1 MLLTYGLRSLWARRT
16 TTLATATGIS
26 LLVFVLAASG
36 MLASGMRETMASAGR
51 SDYALVLQQN
61 QWSEQGSHLPQSVL
75 GQVASAPGLR
85 RDAATGQ
92 PLLAGETVSHL
103 VLATARDA
111 ERFSTLQIRGVTGNV
126 FALRPSVR
134 LSAGRAIVPG
144 TAEAIV
150 GRGVADRFEGLSIGG
165 SFELAAGRPIAVVG
179 VFESGG
185 SAYESEIWA
194 DFDTARSSLAMESV
208 VSSITAQLESEAALD
223 GFAALLTQDKQTGL
237 AVERESGYYARISGG
252 AADVIATLGLA
263 EAGIFSLGAIFGT
276 MIVFYAS
283 VTQRRHEIGVLRA
296 LGFRRRSI
304 LATLLAEAVAL
315 SLAGGALGIA
325 LSLCTPWL
333 DFNMIN
339 FATDQE
345 VAFHFKPDAR
355 ALLLSLGLASIVG
368 LLGGALPALRAA
380 RLQPVQALRS

>member
-1 MLLTYGLRSLWARRT
+1 MLVTYGLRSLWARRT
-16 TTLATATGIS
+16 TTLATAIGIS

-51 SDYALVLQQN
+51 PDYALVLQQN
-61 QWSEQGSHLPQSVL
+61 QWAEQGSHLPHSVL
-75 GQVASAPGLR
+75 GQVASAPGIG
-85 RDAATGQ
+85 RDAAGQ

-103 VLATARDA
+103 VLATSHDA
-111 ERFSTLQIRGVTGNV
+111 ERFSTLQIRGVTANV
-126 FALRPSVR
+126 LSLRPTVR
-134 LSAGRAIVPG
+134 VSAGRAIVPG

-150 GRGVADRFEGLSIGG
+150 GRGLAGRFEGLSIGS

-185 SAYESEIWA
+185 SAYESEVWT

-208 VSSITAQLESEAALD
+208 VSSITVQLESEAALES
-223 GFAALLTQDKQTGL
+223 FAALLTQDKQTGL

-252 AADVIATLGLA
+252 AADVIAALGLA

-283 VTQRRHEIGVLRA
+283 VTQRRREIGVLRA

-304 LATLLAEAVAL
+304 LATFLAEAVAL
-315 SLAGGALGIA
+315 SLAGGALGIGLA
-325 LSLCTPWL
+325 LLTPLL
-333 DFNMIN
+333 DFNMVN
-339 FATDQE
+339 FATNQE
-345 VAFHFKPDAR
+345 VAFHFKPDLT
-355 ALLLSLGLASIVG
+355 ALLLSLGLATIVG

-380 RLQPVQALRS
+380 RLQPVQAMRS